1 MKTPL
6 VFLFCLVCCAA
17 TAQQSQSQTQYPTAL
32 NLGSAPSQT
41 NMTVN
46 DVIKLSH
53 AKLSDDVI
61 VQQLSKKGLRFSL
74 STEQLIELK
83 NAGVSDRVIQ
93 AMIDPTNANAPSLK
107 QNTQTAAP
115 QQPKQPTDPSPAV
128 PEADLPPGAHAFA
141 ATPVVAPQ
149 PLVASTQS
157 ANGPR
162 VYFESASKGS
172 QWNAARNQSMEMSK
186 DFEKDCPS
194 IKITINQATADY
206 TILLNHIEHGFVR
219 DNQIQVAN
227 KDGDLI
233 SRTKEGG
240 SIRGDMKKACQ
251 LLLADWNNK
260 PR

>member
-6 VFLFCLVCCAA
+6 VAVLLFCCTAI
-17 TAQQSQSQTQYPTAL
+17 AQQQKDQTLYPTQI
-32 NLGSAPSQT
+32 NLGRAAPTQT
-41 NMTVN
+41 TMTVA
-46 DVIKLSH
+46 DVIKLSQ

-61 VQQLSKKGLRFSL
+61 VQQLSKKGQRFDL
-74 STEQLIELK
+74 STEQLIQLK

-93 AMIDPTNANAPSLK
+93 AMMDPTKATASSPT
-107 QNTQTAAP
+107 QNPQIAVS
-115 QQPKQPTDPSPAV
+115 QQPKQQPDTSTTGAPA
-128 PEADLPPGAHAFA
+128 ELPPGAHAFA
-141 ATPVVAPQ
+141 PGLTPQ
-149 PLVASTQS
+149 PLVAPTG
-157 ANGPR
+157 NRPR

-186 DFEKDCPS
+186 DFERDCPGVN
-194 IKITINQATADY
+194 ITISQGAADY

-233 SRTKEGG
+233 SKTKEGG
-240 SIRGDMKKACQ
+240 SIKGDMKKACQ
-251 LLLADWNNK
+251 LILADWNNK